1 MPRESA
7 AYKEMFV
14 AQSRQRSRI
23 PRNLLIGF
31 LVLLILYALA
41 GFLVLP
47 WWLERLVPEQLD
59 QRMGWQA
66 EITDI
71 RTNPFTLRVE
81 ALGLSAV
88 DSDEEPVASFD
99 RLMLD
104 MNFFQLIRGI
114 AGFEAIELDEPFV
127 RLDLLED
134 YSVNFARDWQAAN
147 PAPAET
153 QPAAS
158 PTDTPKLYFGKI
170 ELNGGE
176 MLFRDFTQ
184 GDMAEFR
191 ITPLDL
197 SLNDLA
203 TWRREGQDSDYSL
216 LAALG
221 SQTIEWQGGLS
232 VSPLYSTGTLKV
244 SSVGYETL
252 AHFLAPFFP
261 YDLRGGSVTLS
272 SDYEIQGGEE
282 FFLET
287 TNGELQL
294 EDLAVALDD
303 QSEQA
308 RLSNGRLS
316 VDAIGFDLNRREIHI
331 GQVALENL
339 DLAVARSANGKID
352 WLAPLAANDGEGG
365 SDSEASSADQPFRW
379 SVAGVALS
387 GGRLLWQDS
396 QPATATEIALEQ
408 LSVSIGE
415 LSHHREEPVSYE
427 MKGTLASGGQLSF
440 TGQVTPSPFTLETA
454 ISGNGIAL
462 AAFEPYVQEN
472 ANLAITSGTLGVDG
486 NLDLD
491 GQQEPLTG
499 TFSGTAEVTGLDLK
513 LPDSSGS
520 LVSWKT
526 LRLEP
531 IEYNVFPARLEI
543 GTVTLAQPVINVV
556 RNTDSIHNV
565 ERIAKAPASGIQQ
578 EKATADTQQADDS
591 DPGFIFRIGQL
602 MLENG
607 TLAYTDRTLDP
618 VFTTSVDELTGS
630 VTGLSNISPQQGKVS
645 IRGRVGGVADM
656 DFDGTLGTLGT
667 EDVSD
672 LKLKMQELSL
682 PALSPYFGRY
692 LGFGV
697 DSGKLNLN
705 LDYEIAGSRI
715 DASNM
720 VVMDRLELGSA
731 IASDQAVNAPVK
743 LGLALLRDSKG
754 VIKVDLP
761 ISGDLSDPDF
771 SVGKV
776 VMRAFVNVLA
786 KAAASPFSMLGSIA
800 ELAGLS
806 GEELGKVSFIP
817 GSIELAEGEAEKLAA
832 LADAMLERPDLLLN
846 IRGNVQP
853 EADGLAL
860 LRDDLTAGGQRALS
874 EEEWQKARE
883 AYLAGERSL
892 APEALINLASSRG
905 VTLRNVLQKTHGVPA
920 DQLFLL
926 DPARNA
932 DVGSEGNVIVAFNLD
947 VR

>member
-1 MPRESA
+1 MS
-7 AYKEMFV
+7 V
-14 AQSRQRSRI
+14 AQSRKRSRMS
-23 PRNLLIGF
+23 RNLLIGF
-31 LVLLILYALA
+31 LALLILYTLA
-41 GFLVLP
+41 GFLLLP

-81 ALGLSAV
+81 ALGLSAADTDGEQV
-88 DSDEEPVASFD
+88 IAFD
-99 RLMLD
+99 RLMVD
-104 MNFFQLIRGI
+104 MNFFQLVRGI
-114 AGFEAIELDEPFV
+114 AGFEAIQLDEPYV
-127 RLDLLED
+127 RVDLLED

-147 PAPAET
+147 PESAQEE
-153 QPAAS
+153 PAAAQTEENS
-158 PTDTPKLYFGKI
+158 GPPRLYFEQI
-170 ELNGGE
+170 ALNGGE
-176 MLFRDFTQ
+176 MLFRDFTKEE
-184 GDMAEFR
+184 MAEFR

-197 SLNDLA
+197 TLNDLA

-221 SQTIEWQGGLS
+221 SQTIEWQGDLS
-232 VSPLYSTGTLKV
+232 VAPFYSNGTLKV
-244 SSVGYETL
+244 SAVGYETL

-272 SDYEIQGGEE
+272 SDYEIQAGDA
-282 FFLET
+282 FYLET
-287 TNGELQL
+287 TNGQLQL
-294 EDLAVALDD
+294 DNLAVALDE

-308 RLSNGRLS
+308 RLNNGMLF
-316 VDAIGFDLNRREIHI
+316 VDAIGFDLNRREVRI
-331 GQVALENL
+331 GQVSLDNL
-339 DLAVARSANGKID
+339 DLAMARSATGEID
-352 WLAPLAANDGEGG
+352 WLAPLASDDGEAASNG
-365 SDSEASSADQPFRW
+365 EASSGGEPFRW
-379 SVAGVALS
+379 SVAGITLS
-387 GGRLLWQDS
+387 GGRVLWQDS
-396 QPATATEIALEQ
+396 QPETAAEIALEQ

-415 LSHHREEPVSYE
+415 LSHQLEEPVTY
-427 MKGTLASGGQLSF
+427 KVAGRLASGGQVSLN
-440 TGQVTPSPFTLETA
+440 GQVTPAPFTLEAA
-454 ISGNGIAL
+454 ISGSDVSL
-462 AAFEPYVQEN
+462 AAFEPYVQEG
-472 ANLAITSGTLGVDG
+472 ANLAITNGTLGLDG

-491 GQQEPLTG
+491 GQQDPLTG
-499 TFSGTAEVTGLDLK
+499 TFSGTAEVAGLDLK

-520 LVSWKT
+520 LVSWQT
-526 LRLEP
+526 LRLAP
-531 IEYNVFPARLEI
+531 IEYNVHPARLEI
-543 GTVTLAQPVINVV
+543 GTVTLAQPVINIV
-556 RNTDSIHNV
+556 RNTDSVHNV
-565 ERIAKAPASGIQQ
+565 ERIARTTGSAEEQAPATGAQG
-578 EKATADTQQADDS
+578 AGDS
-591 DPGFIFRIGQL
+591 EPEFIFRIGQL

-607 TLAYTDRTLDP
+607 QLAYTDRTLDP
-618 VFTTSVDELTGS
+618 AFTTSFDELNGS

-645 IRGRVGGVADM
+645 IRGRVGGVADL
-656 DFDGTLGTLGT
+656 DFEGTIGTLGT

-672 LKLKMQELSL
+672 LQLMMQDVSL

-692 LGFGV
+692 LGYGV

-715 DASNM
+715 DATNM

-754 VIKVDLP
+754 VIEVDLP

-771 SVGKV
+771 RVGQV
-776 VMRAFVNVLA
+776 VMRAFVNLLA

-817 GSIELAEGEAEKLAA
+817 GSIQLAEGEAQKLAA
-832 LADAMLERPDLLLN
+832 LADALLERPDLLLN
-846 IRGNVQP
+846 IRGNVEPQ
-853 EADGLAL
+853 ADGLAL
-860 LRDDLTAGGQRALS
+860 LRDDLTAGGKQELS
-874 EEEWQKARE
+874 EEAWQEARE

-892 APEALINLASSRG
+892 APEALSNLASSRG
-905 VTLRNVLQKTHGVPA
+905 VTLRNVLQQTHGVPA

-932 DVGSEGNVIVAFNLD
+932 EVGGEGNVVVAFNLD

>member
-1 MPRESA
+1 M
-7 AYKEMFV
+7 
-14 AQSRQRSRI
+14 AQSRKRSHM

-31 LVLLILYALA
+31 LVLLMIYALA
-41 GFLVLP
+41 GFLLLP

-81 ALGLSAV
+81 ALGLSAKDPQGEQV
-88 DSDEEPVASFD
+88 VAFD

-104 MNFFQLIRGI
+104 MNFFQLVRGI
-114 AGFEAIELDEPFV
+114 AGFEAIQLDEPYV
-127 RLDLLED
+127 RVDLLED

-147 PAPAET
+147 PGPAE
-153 QPAAS
+153 PAPEAS
-158 PTDTPKLYFGKI
+158 QSDDAAAPPRLYFGKI

-184 GDMAEFR
+184 ADMAEFR
-191 ITPLDL
+191 ITPMDL
-197 SLNDLA
+197 TLSDLA

-221 SQTIEWQGGLS
+221 SQTIEWQGDLS
-232 VSPLYSTGTLKV
+232 VAPFYSNGTLKV

-272 SDYEIQGGEE
+272 SDYEIQAGDG

-287 TNGELQL
+287 TNGQLQL
-294 EDLAVALDD
+294 ENLAVALDE

-308 RLSNGRLS
+308 RLTNAELS
-316 VDAIGFDLNRREIHI
+316 VDAVGFDLNGREIRI
-331 GQVALENL
+331 GQVSL
-339 DLAVARSANGKID
+339 DKLDVAVARSANGEID
-352 WLAPLAANDGEGG
+352 WLAPLATNNGETEGG
-365 SDSEASSADQPFRW
+365 GEASTGGQPFRW

-387 GGRLLWQDS
+387 GGRILWQDS
-396 QPATATEIALEQ
+396 QPATATEIAVEQ
-408 LSVSIGE
+408 LSASIGQ
-415 LSHHREEPVSYE
+415 LSHQLEEPVSYE
-427 MKGTLASGGQLSF
+427 ITGSLASGGQLSLN
-440 TGQVTPSPFTLETA
+440 GQVTPAPFTLEAA

-462 AAFEPYVQEN
+462 AAFEPYVQEG

-499 TFSGTAEVTGLDLK
+499 TFSGTAEVAGLDLK

-520 LVSWKT
+520 LVSWQT
-526 LRLEP
+526 LRLAP
-531 IEYNVFPARLEI
+531 IEYNVYPARLEI

-556 RNTDSIHNV
+556 RNTDNIHNV
-565 ERIAKAPASGIQQ
+565 ERIAKAPAAGGQQ
-578 EKATADTQQADDS
+578 EATADAQQGEDS
-591 DPGFIFRIGQL
+591 EPGFIFRIGQL

-607 TLAYTDRTLDP
+607 ELAYTDRTLEP
-618 VFTTSVDELTGS
+618 AFTTSFDELNGS

-645 IRGRVGGVADM
+645 IRGRVGGVADL
-656 DFDGTLGTLGT
+656 DFEGTIGTLGT

-672 LKLKMQELSL
+672 LKLNMQELSL

-692 LGFGV
+692 LGYGV

-715 DASNM
+715 DASNL

-754 VIKVDLP
+754 VIEVDLP

-776 VMRAFVNVLA
+776 VMRAFVNLLA

-806 GEELGKVSFIP
+806 GEELGKVRFIP
-817 GSIELAEGEAEKLAA
+817 GSIQLAEGEAEKLAA

-853 EADGLAL
+853 QADGLAL
-860 LRDDLTAGGQRALS
+860 LREDLTVGGQRDVS
-874 EEEWQKARE
+874 EEEWQAARE

-892 APEALINLASSRG
+892 APEALSNLASSRG
-905 VTLRNVLQKTHGVPA
+905 VTLRNVLQQTHGVPA

>member
-1 MPRESA
+1 M
-7 AYKEMFV
+7 
-14 AQSRQRSRI
+14 

-31 LVLLILYALA
+31 QVLFILYALA
-41 GFLVLP
+41 GFLLLP

-81 ALGLSAV
+81 ALGLSANDPQGEQV
-88 DSDEEPVASFD
+88 VAFD

-104 MNFFQLIRGI
+104 MNFFQLVRGI
-114 AGFEAIELDEPFV
+114 AGFEAIQLDEPYV
-127 RLDLLED
+127 RVDLLED

-147 PAPAET
+147 PGPAE
-153 QPAAS
+153 PAPEAS
-158 PTDTPKLYFGKI
+158 QSDDAAAPPRLYFGKI

-184 GDMAEFR
+184 ADMAEFR
-191 ITPLDL
+191 ITPMDL
-197 SLNDLA
+197 TLSDLA

-221 SQTIEWQGGLS
+221 SQTIEWQGDLS
-232 VSPLYSTGTLKV
+232 VAPFYSNGTLKV

-272 SDYEIQGGEE
+272 SDYEIQAGDG

-287 TNGELQL
+287 ANGQLQL
-294 EDLAVALDD
+294 ENLAVALDE

-308 RLSNGRLS
+308 RLTNAELS
-316 VDAIGFDLNRREIHI
+316 LDAVGFDLNGREIRI
-331 GQVALENL
+331 GQVSL
-339 DLAVARSANGKID
+339 DKLDVAVARSANGEID
-352 WLAPLAANDGEGG
+352 WLAPLATNNGETEGG
-365 SDSEASSADQPFRW
+365 GEASTGGQPFRW

-387 GGRLLWQDS
+387 GGRILWQDS
-396 QPATATEIALEQ
+396 QPATATEIAVEQ
-408 LSVSIGE
+408 LSASIGP
-415 LSHHREEPVSYE
+415 LSHQLEEPVSYE
-427 MKGTLASGGQLSF
+427 ITGSLASGGQLSLN
-440 TGQVTPSPFTLETA
+440 GQLTPAPFTLEAA

-462 AAFEPYVQEN
+462 AAFEPYVQEG

-499 TFSGTAEVTGLDLK
+499 TFSGTAEVAGLDLK

-520 LVSWKT
+520 LVSWQT
-526 LRLEP
+526 LRLAP
-531 IEYNVFPARLEI
+531 IEYNVYPARLEI

-556 RNTDSIHNV
+556 RNTDNIHNV
-565 ERIAKAPASGIQQ
+565 ERIAKAPAAGGQQ
-578 EKATADTQQADDS
+578 EATADAQQGEDS
-591 DPGFIFRIGQL
+591 EPGFIFRIGQL

-607 TLAYTDRTLDP
+607 ELAYTDRTLDP
-618 VFTTSVDELTGS
+618 AFTTSFDELNGS

-656 DFDGTLGTLGT
+656 DFEGTIGTLGT

-672 LKLKMQELSL
+672 LQLMMQDVSL

-692 LGFGV
+692 LGYGV

-715 DASNM
+715 DASNL

-754 VIKVDLP
+754 VIEVDLP
-761 ISGDLSDPDF
+761 ISGDLSDPEF
-771 SVGKV
+771 SVGQV
-776 VMRAFVNVLA
+776 VMRAFVNLLA

-806 GEELGKVSFIP
+806 GEELGKVRFIP
-817 GSIELAEGEAEKLAA
+817 GSVQLADGEAEKLAA
-832 LADAMLERPDLLLN
+832 LADALLDRPDLLLN
-846 IRGNVQP
+846 IRGNVESQ
-853 EADGLAL
+853 ADGLAL
-860 LRDDLTAGGQRALS
+860 LRDELTASGEQDLS
-874 EEEWQKARE
+874 EEAWQEARE

-892 APEALINLASSRG
+892 APEALRNLASSRG
-905 VTLRNVLQKTHGVPA
+905 QSLRNIMQQTHGVPA

-926 DPARNA
+926 SPARNA
-932 DVGSEGNVIVAFNLD
+932 EVGDEGNVIVAFNLD

>member
-1 MPRESA
+1 M
-7 AYKEMFV
+7 
-14 AQSRQRSRI
+14 

-31 LVLLILYALA
+31 LVLFILYALA
-41 GFLVLP
+41 GFLLLP

-81 ALGLSAV
+81 ALGLSAKDPQGEQV
-88 DSDEEPVASFD
+88 VAFD

-104 MNFFQLIRGI
+104 MNFFQLVRGI
-114 AGFEAIELDEPFV
+114 AGFEAIQLDEPYV
-127 RLDLLED
+127 RVDLLED
-134 YSVNFARDWQAAN
+134 YSVNFARDWQVAN
-147 PAPAET
+147 PGPAE
-153 QPAAS
+153 PAPEAS
-158 PTDTPKLYFGKI
+158 QSDDAAAPPRLYFGKI

-184 GDMAEFR
+184 ADMAEFR
-191 ITPLDL
+191 ITPMDL
-197 SLNDLA
+197 TLSDLA

-221 SQTIEWQGGLS
+221 SQTIEWQGDLS
-232 VSPLYSTGTLKV
+232 VAPFYSNGTLKV

-272 SDYEIQGGEE
+272 SDYEIQAGDG

-287 TNGELQL
+287 TNGQLQL
-294 EDLAVALDD
+294 ENLAVALDE

-308 RLSNGRLS
+308 RLTNAELS
-316 VDAIGFDLNRREIHI
+316 VDAVGFDLNGREIRI
-331 GQVALENL
+331 GQVSL
-339 DLAVARSANGKID
+339 DKLDVAVARSANGEID
-352 WLAPLAANDGEGG
+352 WLAPLATNNGETEGG
-365 SDSEASSADQPFRW
+365 GEASTGGQPFRW

-387 GGRLLWQDS
+387 GGRILWQDS
-396 QPATATEIALEQ
+396 QPATATEIAVEQ
-408 LSVSIGE
+408 LSASIGP
-415 LSHHREEPVSYE
+415 LSHQLEEPVSYE
-427 MKGTLASGGQLSF
+427 ITGSLASGGQLSLN
-440 TGQVTPSPFTLETA
+440 GQLTPAPFTLEAA

-462 AAFEPYVQEN
+462 AAFEPYVQEG

-499 TFSGTAEVTGLDLK
+499 TFSGTAEVAGLDLK

-520 LVSWKT
+520 LVSWQT
-526 LRLEP
+526 LRLAP
-531 IEYNVFPARLEI
+531 IEYNVYPARLEI

-556 RNTDSIHNV
+556 RNTDNIHNV
-565 ERIAKAPASGIQQ
+565 ERIAKASAASGQQ
-578 EKATADTQQADDS
+578 EATADAQQGEDS
-591 DPGFIFRIGQL
+591 EPGFIFRIGQL

-607 TLAYTDRTLDP
+607 ELAYTDRTLAP
-618 VFTTSVDELTGS
+618 AFTTSFDELNGS

-645 IRGRVGGVADM
+645 IRGRVGGVADL
-656 DFDGTLGTLGT
+656 DFEGTIGTLGT

-672 LKLKMQELSL
+672 LKLNMQELSL

-692 LGFGV
+692 LGYGV

-715 DASNM
+715 DASNL

-754 VIKVDLP
+754 VIEVDLP

-776 VMRAFVNVLA
+776 VMRAFVNLLA

-806 GEELGKVSFIP
+806 GEELGKVRFIP
-817 GSIELAEGEAEKLAA
+817 GSIQLAEGEAEKLAA

-853 EADGLAL
+853 QADGLAL
-860 LRDDLTAGGQRALS
+860 LRDDLTAGGQRDVS
-874 EEEWQKARE
+874 EVEWQAARE

-892 APEALINLASSRG
+892 APEALSNLASSRG
-905 VTLRNVLQKTHGVPA
+905 VTLRNVLQQTHGVPA

-932 DVGSEGNVIVAFNLD
+932 DVGNEGNVIVAFNLD

>member
-1 MPRESA
+1 M
-7 AYKEMFV
+7 
-14 AQSRQRSRI
+14 

-31 LVLLILYALA
+31 LVLFILYALA
-41 GFLVLP
+41 GFLLLP

-59 QRMGWQA
+59 QRIGWQA

-81 ALGLSAV
+81 ALGLSAKDPQGEQV
-88 DSDEEPVASFD
+88 VAFD

-104 MNFFQLIRGI
+104 MNFFQLVRGI
-114 AGFEAIELDEPFV
+114 AGFEAIQLDEPYV
-127 RLDLLED
+127 RVDLLED
-134 YSVNFARDWQAAN
+134 YSVNFARDWQVAN
-147 PAPAET
+147 PGPAE
-153 QPAAS
+153 PAPEAS
-158 PTDTPKLYFGKI
+158 QSDDAAAPPRLYFGKI

-184 GDMAEFR
+184 ADMAEFR
-191 ITPLDL
+191 ITPMDL
-197 SLNDLA
+197 TLSDLA

-221 SQTIEWQGGLS
+221 SQTIEWQGDLS
-232 VSPLYSTGTLKV
+232 VAPFYSNGTLKV

-272 SDYEIQGGEE
+272 SDYEIQAGDG

-287 TNGELQL
+287 TNGQLQL
-294 EDLAVALDD
+294 ENLAVALDE

-308 RLSNGRLS
+308 RLTNAELS
-316 VDAIGFDLNRREIHI
+316 VDAVGFDLNGREIRI
-331 GQVALENL
+331 GQVSL
-339 DLAVARSANGKID
+339 DKLDVAVARSANGEID
-352 WLAPLAANDGEGG
+352 WLAPLATNNGETEGG
-365 SDSEASSADQPFRW
+365 GEASTGGQPFRW

-387 GGRLLWQDS
+387 GGRILWQDS
-396 QPATATEIALEQ
+396 QPATATEIAVEQ
-408 LSVSIGE
+408 LSASIGP
-415 LSHHREEPVSYE
+415 LSHQLEEPVSYE
-427 MKGTLASGGQLSF
+427 ITGSLASGGQLSLN
-440 TGQVTPSPFTLETA
+440 GQLTPAPFTLEAA

-462 AAFEPYVQEN
+462 AAFEPYVQEG

-499 TFSGTAEVTGLDLK
+499 TFSGTAEVAGLDLK

-520 LVSWKT
+520 LVSWQT
-526 LRLEP
+526 LRLAP
-531 IEYNVFPARLEI
+531 IEYNVYPARLEI

-556 RNTDSIHNV
+556 RNTDNIHNV
-565 ERIAKAPASGIQQ
+565 ERIAKAPAAGGQP
-578 EKATADTQQADDS
+578 EATADAQQGEGS
-591 DPGFIFRIGQL
+591 EPGFIFRIGQL

-607 TLAYTDRTLDP
+607 ELAYTDRTLEP
-618 VFTTSVDELTGS
+618 TFTTSFDELNGS

-645 IRGRVGGVADM
+645 IRGRVGGVADL
-656 DFDGTLGTLGT
+656 DFEGTIGTLGT

-672 LKLKMQELSL
+672 LKLNMQELSL

-692 LGFGV
+692 LGYGV

-715 DASNM
+715 DASNL

-754 VIKVDLP
+754 VIEVDLP

-776 VMRAFVNVLA
+776 VMRAFVNLLA

-817 GSIELAEGEAEKLAA
+817 GSIQLAEGEAEKLAA

-853 EADGLAL
+853 QADGLAL
-860 LRDDLTAGGQRALS
+860 LREDLTAGGQRDVS
-874 EEEWQKARE
+874 EEEWQAARE

-892 APEALINLASSRG
+892 APEALSNLASSRG
-905 VTLRNVLQKTHGVPA
+905 VTLRNVLQQTHGVPA

>member
-1 MPRESA
+1 
-7 AYKEMFV
+7 
-14 AQSRQRSRI
+14 
-23 PRNLLIGF
+23 
-31 LVLLILYALA
+31 
-41 GFLVLP
+41 
-47 WWLERLVPEQLD
+47 
-59 QRMGWQA
+59 
-66 EITDI
+66 
-71 RTNPFTLRVE
+71 
-81 ALGLSAV
+81 
-88 DSDEEPVASFD
+88 
-99 RLMLD
+99 
-104 MNFFQLIRGI
+104 
-114 AGFEAIELDEPFV
+114 
-127 RLDLLED
+127 
-134 YSVNFARDWQAAN
+134 
-147 PAPAET
+147 
-153 QPAAS
+153 
-158 PTDTPKLYFGKI
+158 
-170 ELNGGE
+170 

-184 GDMAEFR
+184 ADMAEFR
-191 ITPLDL
+191 ITPMDL
-197 SLNDLA
+197 TLSDLA

-221 SQTIEWQGGLS
+221 SQTIEWQGDLS
-232 VSPLYSTGTLKV
+232 VAPFYSNGTLKV

-272 SDYEIQGGEE
+272 SDYEIQAGDG

-287 TNGELQL
+287 TNGQLQL
-294 EDLAVALDD
+294 ENLAVALDE

-308 RLSNGRLS
+308 RLTNAELS
-316 VDAIGFDLNRREIHI
+316 VDAVGFDLNGREIRI
-331 GQVALENL
+331 GQVSL
-339 DLAVARSANGKID
+339 DKLDVAVARSANGEID
-352 WLAPLAANDGEGG
+352 WLAPLATNNGETEGG
-365 SDSEASSADQPFRW
+365 GEASTGGQPFRW

-387 GGRLLWQDS
+387 GGRILWQDS
-396 QPATATEIALEQ
+396 QPATATEIAVEQ
-408 LSVSIGE
+408 LSASIGP
-415 LSHHREEPVSYE
+415 LSHQLEEPVSYE
-427 MKGTLASGGQLSF
+427 ITGSLASGGQLSLN
-440 TGQVTPSPFTLETA
+440 GQLTPAPFTLEAA

-462 AAFEPYVQEN
+462 AAFEPYVQEG

-499 TFSGTAEVTGLDLK
+499 TFSGTAEVAGLDLK

-520 LVSWKT
+520 LVSWQT
-526 LRLEP
+526 LRLAP
-531 IEYNVFPARLEI
+531 IEYNVYPARLEI

-556 RNTDSIHNV
+556 RNTDNIHNV
-565 ERIAKAPASGIQQ
+565 ERIAKASAASGQQ
-578 EKATADTQQADDS
+578 EATADAQQGEDS
-591 DPGFIFRIGQL
+591 EPGFIFRIGQL

-607 TLAYTDRTLDP
+607 ELAYTDRTLAP
-618 VFTTSVDELTGS
+618 AFTTSFDELNGS

-645 IRGRVGGVADM
+645 IRGRVGGVADL
-656 DFDGTLGTLGT
+656 DFEGTIGTLGT

-672 LKLKMQELSL
+672 LKLNMQELSL

-692 LGFGV
+692 LGYGV

-715 DASNM
+715 DASNL

-754 VIKVDLP
+754 VIEVDLP

-776 VMRAFVNVLA
+776 VMRAFVNLLA

-806 GEELGKVSFIP
+806 GEELGKVRFIP
-817 GSIELAEGEAEKLAA
+817 GSIQLAEGEAEKLAA

-853 EADGLAL
+853 QADGLAL
-860 LRDDLTAGGQRALS
+860 LREDLTAGGQRDVS
-874 EEEWQKARE
+874 EEEWQAARE

-892 APEALINLASSRG
+892 APEALSNLASSRG
-905 VTLRNVLQKTHGVPA
+905 VTLRNVLQQTHGVPA

>member
-1 MPRESA
+1 M
-7 AYKEMFV
+7 
-14 AQSRQRSRI
+14 AQSRKRSRMS
-23 PRNLLIGF
+23 RNLLIGF
-31 LVLLILYALA
+31 LALLILYTLA
-41 GFLVLP
+41 GFLLLP

-81 ALGLSAV
+81 ALGLSAADTDGEQV
-88 DSDEEPVASFD
+88 IAFD
-99 RLMLD
+99 RLMVD
-104 MNFFQLIRGI
+104 MNFFQLVRGI
-114 AGFEAIELDEPFV
+114 AGFEAIQLDEPYV
-127 RLDLLED
+127 RVDLLED

-147 PAPAET
+147 PESAQEE
-153 QPAAS
+153 PAAAQTEENS
-158 PTDTPKLYFGKI
+158 GPPRLYFEQI
-170 ELNGGE
+170 ALNGGE
-176 MLFRDFTQ
+176 MLFRDFTKEE
-184 GDMAEFR
+184 MAEFR

-197 SLNDLA
+197 TLNDLA

-221 SQTIEWQGGLS
+221 SQTIEWQGDLS
-232 VSPLYSTGTLKV
+232 VAPFYSNGTLKV
-244 SSVGYETL
+244 SAVGYETL

-272 SDYEIQGGEE
+272 SDYEIQAGDA
-282 FFLET
+282 FYLET
-287 TNGELQL
+287 TNGQLQL
-294 EDLAVALDD
+294 DNLAVALDE

-308 RLSNGRLS
+308 RLNNGMLF
-316 VDAIGFDLNRREIHI
+316 VDAIGFDLNRREVRI
-331 GQVALENL
+331 GQVSLDNL
-339 DLAVARSANGKID
+339 DLAMARSATGEID
-352 WLAPLAANDGEGG
+352 WLAPLASDDGEAASNG
-365 SDSEASSADQPFRW
+365 EASSGGEPFRW
-379 SVAGVALS
+379 SVAGITLS
-387 GGRLLWQDS
+387 GGRVLWQDS
-396 QPATATEIALEQ
+396 QPETAAEIALEQ

-415 LSHHREEPVSYE
+415 LSHQLEEPVTY
-427 MKGTLASGGQLSF
+427 KVAGRLASGGQVSLN
-440 TGQVTPSPFTLETA
+440 GQVTPAPFTLEAA
-454 ISGNGIAL
+454 ISGSDVSL
-462 AAFEPYVQEN
+462 AAFEPYVQEG
-472 ANLAITSGTLGVDG
+472 ANLAITNGTLGLDG

-491 GQQEPLTG
+491 GQQDPLTG
-499 TFSGTAEVTGLDLK
+499 TFSGTAEVAGLDLK

-520 LVSWKT
+520 LVSWQT
-526 LRLEP
+526 LRLAP
-531 IEYNVFPARLEI
+531 IEYNVHPARLEI
-543 GTVTLAQPVINVV
+543 GTVTLAQPVINIV
-556 RNTDSIHNV
+556 RNTDSVHNV
-565 ERIAKAPASGIQQ
+565 ERIARTTGSAEEQAPATGAQG
-578 EKATADTQQADDS
+578 AGDS
-591 DPGFIFRIGQL
+591 EPEFIFRIGQL

-607 TLAYTDRTLDP
+607 QLAYTDRTLDP
-618 VFTTSVDELTGS
+618 AFTTSFDELNGS

-645 IRGRVGGVADM
+645 IRGRVGGVADL
-656 DFDGTLGTLGT
+656 DFEGTIGTLGT

-672 LKLKMQELSL
+672 LQLMMQDVSL

-692 LGFGV
+692 LGYGV

-715 DASNM
+715 DATNM

-754 VIKVDLP
+754 VIEVDLP

-771 SVGKV
+771 RVGQV
-776 VMRAFVNVLA
+776 VMRAFVNLLA

-817 GSIELAEGEAEKLAA
+817 GSIQLAEGEAQKLAA
-832 LADAMLERPDLLLN
+832 LADALLERPDLLLN
-846 IRGNVQP
+846 IRGNVEPQ
-853 EADGLAL
+853 ADGLAL
-860 LRDDLTAGGQRALS
+860 LRDDLTAGGKQELS
-874 EEEWQKARE
+874 EEAWQEARE

-892 APEALINLASSRG
+892 APEALSNLASSRG
-905 VTLRNVLQKTHGVPA
+905 VTLRNVLQQTHGVPA

-932 DVGSEGNVIVAFNLD
+932 EVGGEGNVVVAFNLD

>member
-1 MPRESA
+1 MS
-7 AYKEMFV
+7 V
-14 AQSRQRSRI
+14 AQSRQRSHM

-31 LVLLILYALA
+31 LVFFIIYALA
-41 GFLVLP
+41 GFLLLP

-81 ALGLSAV
+81 ALGLSANDPQGEQV
-88 DSDEEPVASFD
+88 LAFD

-104 MNFFQLIRGI
+104 MNFFQLVRGI
-114 AGFEAIELDEPFV
+114 AGFEAIELDEPYV
-127 RLDLLED
+127 RVDLLED

-147 PAPAET
+147 PGPAEPGPEAS
-153 QPAAS
+153 QSDDAAA
-158 PTDTPKLYFGKI
+158 PPRLYFGKI

-184 GDMAEFR
+184 ADMAEFR
-191 ITPLDL
+191 ITPMDL
-197 SLNDLA
+197 TLSDLA

-221 SQTIEWQGGLS
+221 SQTIEWQGDLS
-232 VSPLYSTGTLKV
+232 VAPFYSNGTLKV

-272 SDYEIQGGEE
+272 SDYEIQAGDG

-287 TNGELQL
+287 TNGQLQL
-294 EDLAVALDD
+294 ENLAVALDE

-308 RLSNGRLS
+308 RLSNAELS
-316 VDAIGFDLNRREIHI
+316 VDAVGFDLNRREIRI
-331 GQVALENL
+331 GQVSL
-339 DLAVARSANGKID
+339 DKLDVAVARSANGEID
-352 WLAPLAANDGEGG
+352 WLAPLAANKAEPENNG
-365 SDSEASSADQPFRW
+365 EASTGGQPFRW

-387 GGRLLWQDS
+387 GGRILWQDS
-396 QPATATEIALEQ
+396 QPATATEIAVEQ
-408 LSVSIGE
+408 LSASIGQ
-415 LSHHREEPVSYE
+415 LSHQLEEPVSYE
-427 MKGTLASGGQLSF
+427 ITGSLASGGQLSF
-440 TGQVTPSPFTLETA
+440 NGQVTPAPFTLEAA

-462 AAFEPYVQEN
+462 ATFEPYVQEG

-499 TFSGTAEVTGLDLK
+499 TFSGTAEVAGLDLK

-520 LVSWKT
+520 LVSWQT
-526 LRLEP
+526 LRLAP
-531 IEYNVFPARLEI
+531 IEYNVYPARLEI

-556 RNTDSIHNV
+556 RNTDNIHNV
-565 ERIAKAPASGIQQ
+565 ELIAKASAAGGQQ
-578 EKATADTQQADDS
+578 EATADAQQGEGS
-591 DPGFIFRIGQL
+591 EPGFIFRIGQL

-607 TLAYTDRTLDP
+607 ELAYTDRTLEP
-618 VFTTSVDELTGS
+618 AFTTSFDELNGS

-645 IRGRVGGVADM
+645 IRGRVGGVADL
-656 DFDGTLGTLGT
+656 DFEGTIGTLGT

-672 LKLKMQELSL
+672 LKLNMQELSL

-692 LGFGV
+692 LGYGV

-715 DASNM
+715 DASNL

-754 VIKVDLP
+754 VIEVDLP

-776 VMRAFVNVLA
+776 VMRAFVNLLA

-806 GEELGKVSFIP
+806 GEELGKVRFIP
-817 GSIELAEGEAEKLAA
+817 GSIQLAEGEAEKLAA

-853 EADGLAL
+853 QADGLAL
-860 LRDDLTAGGQRALS
+860 LREDLTAGGQRDVS
-874 EEEWQKARE
+874 EEEWQAARE
-883 AYLAGERSL
+883 AYLAGKRSL
-892 APEALINLASSRG
+892 APEALSNLASSRG
-905 VTLRNVLQKTHGVPA
+905 VTLRNVLQQTHGVPA

>member
-1 MPRESA
+1 
-7 AYKEMFV
+7 V
-14 AQSRQRSRI
+14 AQSRKRSRMS
-23 PRNLLIGF
+23 RNLLIGF
-31 LVLLILYALA
+31 LALLILYTLA
-41 GFLVLP
+41 GFLLLP

-81 ALGLSAV
+81 ALGLSAADTDGEQV
-88 DSDEEPVASFD
+88 IAFD
-99 RLMLD
+99 RLMVD
-104 MNFFQLIRGI
+104 MNFFQLVRGI
-114 AGFEAIELDEPFV
+114 AGFEAIQLDEPYV
-127 RLDLLED
+127 RVDLLED

-147 PAPAET
+147 PESAQEE
-153 QPAAS
+153 PAAAQTEENS
-158 PTDTPKLYFGKI
+158 GPPRLYFEQI
-170 ELNGGE
+170 ALNGGE
-176 MLFRDFTQ
+176 MLFRDFTKEE
-184 GDMAEFR
+184 MAEFR

-197 SLNDLA
+197 TLNDLA

-221 SQTIEWQGGLS
+221 SQTIEWQGDLS
-232 VSPLYSTGTLKV
+232 VAPFYSNGTLKV
-244 SSVGYETL
+244 SAVGYETL

-272 SDYEIQGGEE
+272 SDYEIQAGDA
-282 FFLET
+282 FYLET
-287 TNGELQL
+287 TNGQLQL
-294 EDLAVALDD
+294 DNLAVALDE

-308 RLSNGRLS
+308 RLNNGMLF
-316 VDAIGFDLNRREIHI
+316 VDAIGFDLNRREVRI
-331 GQVALENL
+331 GQVSLDNL
-339 DLAVARSANGKID
+339 DLAMARSATGEID
-352 WLAPLAANDGEGG
+352 WLAPLASDDGEAASNG
-365 SDSEASSADQPFRW
+365 EASSGGEPFRW
-379 SVAGVALS
+379 SVAGITLS
-387 GGRLLWQDS
+387 GGRVLWQDS
-396 QPATATEIALEQ
+396 QPETAAEIALEQ

-415 LSHHREEPVSYE
+415 LSHQLEEPVTY
-427 MKGTLASGGQLSF
+427 KVAGRLASGGQVSLN
-440 TGQVTPSPFTLETA
+440 GQVTPAPFTLEAA
-454 ISGNGIAL
+454 ISGSDVSL
-462 AAFEPYVQEN
+462 AAFEPYVQEG
-472 ANLAITSGTLGVDG
+472 ANLAITNGTLGLDG

-491 GQQEPLTG
+491 GQQDPLTG
-499 TFSGTAEVTGLDLK
+499 TFSGTAEVAGLDLK

-520 LVSWKT
+520 LVSWQT
-526 LRLEP
+526 LRLAP
-531 IEYNVFPARLEI
+531 IEYNVHPARLEI
-543 GTVTLAQPVINVV
+543 GTVTLAQPVINIV
-556 RNTDSIHNV
+556 RNTDSVHNV
-565 ERIAKAPASGIQQ
+565 ERIARTTGSAEEQAPATGAQG
-578 EKATADTQQADDS
+578 AGDS
-591 DPGFIFRIGQL
+591 EPEFIFRIGQL

-607 TLAYTDRTLDP
+607 QLAYTDRTLDP
-618 VFTTSVDELTGS
+618 AFTTSFDELNGS

-645 IRGRVGGVADM
+645 IRGRVGGVADL
-656 DFDGTLGTLGT
+656 DFEGTIGTLGT

-672 LKLKMQELSL
+672 LQLMMQDVSL

-692 LGFGV
+692 LGYGV

-715 DASNM
+715 DATNM

-754 VIKVDLP
+754 VIEVDLP

-771 SVGKV
+771 RVGQV
-776 VMRAFVNVLA
+776 VMRAFVNLLA

-817 GSIELAEGEAEKLAA
+817 GSIQLAEGEAQKLAA
-832 LADAMLERPDLLLN
+832 LADALLERPDLLLN
-846 IRGNVQP
+846 IRGNVEPQ
-853 EADGLAL
+853 ADGLAL
-860 LRDDLTAGGQRALS
+860 LRDDLTAGGKQELS
-874 EEEWQKARE
+874 EEAWQEARE

-892 APEALINLASSRG
+892 APEALSNLASSRG
-905 VTLRNVLQKTHGVPA
+905 VTLRNVLQQTHGVPA

-932 DVGSEGNVIVAFNLD
+932 EVGGEGNVVVAFNLD

>member
-1 MPRESA
+1 M
-7 AYKEMFV
+7 
-14 AQSRQRSRI
+14 

-31 LVLLILYALA
+31 LVLFILYALA
-41 GFLVLP
+41 GFLLLP

-81 ALGLSAV
+81 ALGLSANDPQGEQV
-88 DSDEEPVASFD
+88 VAFD

-104 MNFFQLIRGI
+104 MNFFQLVRGI
-114 AGFEAIELDEPFV
+114 AGFEAIQLDEPYV
-127 RLDLLED
+127 RVDLLED

-147 PAPAET
+147 PGPAE
-153 QPAAS
+153 PAPEAS
-158 PTDTPKLYFGKI
+158 QSDDAAAPPRLYFGKI

-184 GDMAEFR
+184 ADMAEFR
-191 ITPLDL
+191 ITPMDL
-197 SLNDLA
+197 TLSDLA

-221 SQTIEWQGGLS
+221 SQTIEWQGDLS
-232 VSPLYSTGTLKV
+232 VAPFYSNGTLKV

-272 SDYEIQGGEE
+272 SDYEIQAGDG

-287 TNGELQL
+287 ANGQLQL
-294 EDLAVALDD
+294 ENLAVALDE

-308 RLSNGRLS
+308 RLTNAELS
-316 VDAIGFDLNRREIHI
+316 VDAVGFDLNGREIRI
-331 GQVALENL
+331 GQVSL
-339 DLAVARSANGKID
+339 DKLDVAVARSANGEID
-352 WLAPLAANDGEGG
+352 WLAPLATNNGETEGG
-365 SDSEASSADQPFRW
+365 GEASTGGQPFRW

-387 GGRLLWQDS
+387 GGRILWQDS
-396 QPATATEIALEQ
+396 QPATATEIAVEQ
-408 LSVSIGE
+408 LSASIGP
-415 LSHHREEPVSYE
+415 LSHLLEEPVSYE
-427 MKGTLASGGQLSF
+427 ITGSLASGGQLSLN
-440 TGQVTPSPFTLETA
+440 GQLTPAPFTLEAA

-462 AAFEPYVQEN
+462 AAFEPYVQEG

-499 TFSGTAEVTGLDLK
+499 TFSGTAEVAGLDLK

-520 LVSWKT
+520 LVSWQT
-526 LRLEP
+526 LRLAP
-531 IEYNVFPARLEI
+531 IEYNVYPARLEI

-556 RNTDSIHNV
+556 RNTDNIHNV
-565 ERIAKAPASGIQQ
+565 ERIAKAPAAGGQQ
-578 EKATADTQQADDS
+578 EATADAQQGEDS
-591 DPGFIFRIGQL
+591 EPGFIFRIGQL

-607 TLAYTDRTLDP
+607 ELAYTDRTLAP
-618 VFTTSVDELTGS
+618 AFTTWFDELNGS

-645 IRGRVGGVADM
+645 IRGRVGGVADL
-656 DFDGTLGTLGT
+656 DFEGTIGTLGT

-672 LKLKMQELSL
+672 LKLNMQELSL

-692 LGFGV
+692 LGYGV

-715 DASNM
+715 DASNL

-754 VIKVDLP
+754 VIEVDLP

-776 VMRAFVNVLA
+776 VMRAFVNLLA

-806 GEELGKVSFIP
+806 GEELGKVRFIP
-817 GSIELAEGEAEKLAA
+817 GSIQLAEGEAEKLAA
-832 LADAMLERPDLLLN
+832 LADALLDRPDLLLN
-846 IRGNVQP
+846 IRGNVESQ
-853 EADGLAL
+853 ADGLAL
-860 LRDDLTAGGQRALS
+860 LRDELTASGEQDLS
-874 EEEWQKARE
+874 EEAWQEARE

-892 APEALINLASSRG
+892 APEALRNLASSRG
-905 VTLRNVLQKTHGVPA
+905 QSLRNIMQQTHGVPA

-926 DPARNA
+926 SPARNA
-932 DVGSEGNVIVAFNLD
+932 EVGDEGNVIVAFNLD

>member
-1 MPRESA
+1 MS
-7 AYKEMFV
+7 V
-14 AQSRQRSRI
+14 AQSRKRSRMS
-23 PRNLLIGF
+23 RNLLIGF
-31 LVLLILYALA
+31 LALLILYTLA
-41 GFLVLP
+41 GFLLLP

-81 ALGLSAV
+81 ALGLSAADTDGEQV
-88 DSDEEPVASFD
+88 IAFD
-99 RLMLD
+99 RLMVD
-104 MNFFQLIRGI
+104 MNFFQLVRGI
-114 AGFEAIELDEPFV
+114 AGFEAIQLDEPYV
-127 RLDLLED
+127 RVDLLED

-147 PAPAET
+147 PESAQEE
-153 QPAAS
+153 PAAAQTEENS
-158 PTDTPKLYFGKI
+158 GPPRLYFEQI
-170 ELNGGE
+170 ALNGGE
-176 MLFRDFTQ
+176 MLFRDFTKEE
-184 GDMAEFR
+184 MAEFR

-197 SLNDLA
+197 TLNDLA

-221 SQTIEWQGGLS
+221 SQTIEWQGDLS
-232 VSPLYSTGTLKV
+232 VAPFYSNGTLKV
-244 SSVGYETL
+244 SAVGYETL

-272 SDYEIQGGEE
+272 SDYEIQAGDA
-282 FFLET
+282 FYLET
-287 TNGELQL
+287 TNGQLQL
-294 EDLAVALDD
+294 DNLAVALDE

-308 RLSNGRLS
+308 RLNNGMLF
-316 VDAIGFDLNRREIHI
+316 VDAIGFDLNRREVRI
-331 GQVALENL
+331 GQVSLDNL
-339 DLAVARSANGKID
+339 DLAMARSATGEID
-352 WLAPLAANDGEGG
+352 WLAPLASDDGEAASNG
-365 SDSEASSADQPFRW
+365 EASSGGEPFRW
-379 SVAGVALS
+379 SVAGITLS
-387 GGRLLWQDS
+387 GGRVLWQDS
-396 QPATATEIALEQ
+396 QPETAAEIALEQ

-415 LSHHREEPVSYE
+415 LSHQLEEPVTY
-427 MKGTLASGGQLSF
+427 KVAGRLASGGQVSLN
-440 TGQVTPSPFTLETA
+440 GQVTPAPFTLEAA
-454 ISGNGIAL
+454 ISGSDVSL
-462 AAFEPYVQEN
+462 AAFEPYVQEG
-472 ANLAITSGTLGVDG
+472 ANLAITNGTLGLDG

-491 GQQEPLTG
+491 GQQDPLTG
-499 TFSGTAEVTGLDLK
+499 TFSGTAEVAGLDLK

-520 LVSWKT
+520 LVSWQT
-526 LRLEP
+526 LRLAP
-531 IEYNVFPARLEI
+531 IEYNVHPARLEI
-543 GTVTLAQPVINVV
+543 GTVTLAQPVINIV
-556 RNTDSIHNV
+556 RNTDSVHNV
-565 ERIAKAPASGIQQ
+565 ERIARTTGSAEEQAPATGAQG
-578 EKATADTQQADDS
+578 AGDS
-591 DPGFIFRIGQL
+591 EPEFIFRIGQL

-607 TLAYTDRTLDP
+607 QLAYTDRTLDP
-618 VFTTSVDELTGS
+618 AFTTSFDELNGS

-645 IRGRVGGVADM
+645 IRGRVGGVADL
-656 DFDGTLGTLGT
+656 DFEGTIGTLGT

-672 LKLKMQELSL
+672 LQLMMQDVSL

-692 LGFGV
+692 LGYGV

-715 DASNM
+715 DATNM

-754 VIKVDLP
+754 VIEVDLP

-771 SVGKV
+771 RVGQV
-776 VMRAFVNVLA
+776 VMRAFVNLLA

-817 GSIELAEGEAEKLAA
+817 GSIQLAEGEAEKLAA
-832 LADAMLERPDLLLN
+832 LADALLERPDLLLN
-846 IRGNVQP
+846 IRGNVEPQ
-853 EADGLAL
+853 ADGLAL
-860 LRDDLTAGGQRALS
+860 LRDDLTAGGKQELS
-874 EEEWQKARE
+874 EEAWQEARE

-892 APEALINLASSRG
+892 APEALSNLASSRG
-905 VTLRNVLQKTHGVPA
+905 VTLRNVLQQTHGVPA

-932 DVGSEGNVIVAFNLD
+932 EVGGEGNVVVAFNLD

>member
-1 MPRESA
+1 M
-7 AYKEMFV
+7 
-14 AQSRQRSRI
+14 AQSRKRSHM

-31 LVLLILYALA
+31 LVFLMIYALA
-41 GFLVLP
+41 GFLLLP

-81 ALGLSAV
+81 ALGLSANDPQGEQV
-88 DSDEEPVASFD
+88 VAFD

-104 MNFFQLIRGI
+104 MNFFQLVRGI
-114 AGFEAIELDEPFV
+114 AGFEAIQLDEPYV
-127 RLDLLED
+127 RVDLLED

-147 PAPAET
+147 PGPAE
-153 QPAAS
+153 PAPEAS
-158 PTDTPKLYFGKI
+158 QSDDAAAPPRLYFGKI

-184 GDMAEFR
+184 ADMAEFR
-191 ITPLDL
+191 ITPMDL
-197 SLNDLA
+197 TLSDLA

-221 SQTIEWQGGLS
+221 SQTIEWQGDLS
-232 VSPLYSTGTLKV
+232 VAPFYSNGTLKV

-272 SDYEIQGGEE
+272 SDYEIQAGDG

-287 TNGELQL
+287 ANGQLQL
-294 EDLAVALDD
+294 ENLAVALDE

-308 RLSNGRLS
+308 RLTNAELS
-316 VDAIGFDLNRREIHI
+316 VDAVGFDLNGREIRI
-331 GQVALENL
+331 GQVSL
-339 DLAVARSANGKID
+339 DKLDVAVARSANGEID
-352 WLAPLAANDGEGG
+352 WLAPLATNNGETEGG
-365 SDSEASSADQPFRW
+365 GEASTGGQPFRW

-387 GGRLLWQDS
+387 GGRILWQDS
-396 QPATATEIALEQ
+396 QPATATEIAVEQ
-408 LSVSIGE
+408 LSASIGP
-415 LSHHREEPVSYE
+415 LSHQLEEPVSYE
-427 MKGTLASGGQLSF
+427 ITGSLASGGQLSLN
-440 TGQVTPSPFTLETA
+440 GQLTPAPFTLEAA

-462 AAFEPYVQEN
+462 AAFEPYVQEG

-499 TFSGTAEVTGLDLK
+499 TFSGTAEVAGLDLK

-520 LVSWKT
+520 LVSWQT
-526 LRLEP
+526 LRLAP
-531 IEYNVFPARLEI
+531 IEYNVYPARLEI

-556 RNTDSIHNV
+556 RNTDNIHNV
-565 ERIAKAPASGIQQ
+565 ERIAKAPAAGGQQ
-578 EKATADTQQADDS
+578 EATADAQQGEDS
-591 DPGFIFRIGQL
+591 EPGFIFRIGQL

-607 TLAYTDRTLDP
+607 ELAYTDRTLAP
-618 VFTTSVDELTGS
+618 AFTTWFDELNGS

-645 IRGRVGGVADM
+645 IRGRGGGVADL
-656 DFDGTLGTLGT
+656 DFEGTIGTLGT

-672 LKLKMQELSL
+672 LKLNMQELSL

-692 LGFGV
+692 LGYGV

-715 DASNM
+715 DASNL

-754 VIKVDLP
+754 VIEVDLP

-776 VMRAFVNVLA
+776 VMRAFVNLLA

-806 GEELGKVSFIP
+806 GEELGKVRFIP
-817 GSIELAEGEAEKLAA
+817 GSIQLAEGEAEKLAA

-853 EADGLAL
+853 QADGLAL
-860 LRDDLTAGGQRALS
+860 LREDLTAGGQRDVS
-874 EEEWQKARE
+874 EEEWQAARE

-892 APEALINLASSRG
+892 APEALSNLASSRG
-905 VTLRNVLQKTHGVPA
+905 VTLRNVLQQTHGVPA

>member
-1 MPRESA
+1 M
-7 AYKEMFV
+7 
-14 AQSRQRSRI
+14 AQSRKRSHMS
-23 PRNLLIGF
+23 RNLLIGF
-31 LVLLILYALA
+31 LVLFILYALA
-41 GFLVLP
+41 GFLLLP

-81 ALGLSAV
+81 ALGLSANDPQGEQV
-88 DSDEEPVASFD
+88 VAFD

-104 MNFFQLIRGI
+104 MNFFQLVRGI
-114 AGFEAIELDEPFV
+114 AGFEAIQLDEPYV
-127 RLDLLED
+127 RVDLLED

-147 PAPAET
+147 PGPAE
-153 QPAAS
+153 PAPEAS
-158 PTDTPKLYFGKI
+158 QSDDAAAPPRLYFGKI

-184 GDMAEFR
+184 ADMAEFR
-191 ITPLDL
+191 ITPMDL
-197 SLNDLA
+197 TLSDLA

-221 SQTIEWQGGLS
+221 SQTIEWQGDLS
-232 VSPLYSTGTLKV
+232 VAPFYSNGTLKV

-272 SDYEIQGGEE
+272 SDYEIQAGDG

-287 TNGELQL
+287 ANGQLQL
-294 EDLAVALDD
+294 ENLAVALDE

-308 RLSNGRLS
+308 RLTNAELS
-316 VDAIGFDLNRREIHI
+316 VDAVGFDLNGREIRI
-331 GQVALENL
+331 GQVSL
-339 DLAVARSANGKID
+339 DKLDVAVARSANGEID
-352 WLAPLAANDGEGG
+352 WLAPLATNNGETEGG
-365 SDSEASSADQPFRW
+365 GEASTGGQPFRW

-387 GGRLLWQDS
+387 GGRILWQDS
-396 QPATATEIALEQ
+396 QPATATEISVEQ
-408 LSVSIGE
+408 LSASIGP
-415 LSHHREEPVSYE
+415 LSHLLEEPVSYE
-427 MKGTLASGGQLSF
+427 ITGSLASGGQLSLN
-440 TGQVTPSPFTLETA
+440 GQLTPAPFTLEAA

-462 AAFEPYVQEN
+462 AAFEPYVQEG

-499 TFSGTAEVTGLDLK
+499 TFSGTAEVAGLDLK

-520 LVSWKT
+520 LVSWQT
-526 LRLEP
+526 LRLAP
-531 IEYNVFPARLEI
+531 IEYNVYPARLEI

-556 RNTDSIHNV
+556 RNTDNIHNV
-565 ERIAKAPASGIQQ
+565 ERIAKAPAAGGQQ
-578 EKATADTQQADDS
+578 EATADAQQGEDS
-591 DPGFIFRIGQL
+591 EPGFIFRIGQL

-607 TLAYTDRTLDP
+607 ELAYTDRTLAP
-618 VFTTSVDELTGS
+618 AFTTWFDELNGS
-630 VTGLSNISPQQGKVS
+630 VAGLSNISPQQGKVS
-645 IRGRVGGVADM
+645 IRGRVGGVADL
-656 DFDGTLGTLGT
+656 DFEGTIGTLGT

-672 LKLKMQELSL
+672 LKLNMQELSL

-692 LGFGV
+692 LGYGV

-715 DASNM
+715 DASNL

-754 VIKVDLP
+754 VIEVDLP

-776 VMRAFVNVLA
+776 VMRAFVNLLA

-806 GEELGKVSFIP
+806 GEELGKVRFIP
-817 GSIELAEGEAEKLAA
+817 GSIQLAEGEAEKLAA

-846 IRGNVQP
+846 IRGNVESQ
-853 EADGLAL
+853 ADGLAL
-860 LRDDLTAGGQRALS
+860 LRDELTASGEQDLS
-874 EEEWQKARE
+874 EEAWQEARE

-892 APEALINLASSRG
+892 APEALRNLASSRG
-905 VTLRNVLQKTHGVPA
+905 QSLRNIMQQTHGVPA

-926 DPARNA
+926 SPARNA
-932 DVGSEGNVIVAFNLD
+932 EVGDEGNVIVAFNLD

>member
-1 MPRESA
+1 M
-7 AYKEMFV
+7 
-14 AQSRQRSRI
+14 AQSRKRSHM

-31 LVLLILYALA
+31 LVLLMIYALA
-41 GFLVLP
+41 GFLLLP

-81 ALGLSAV
+81 ALGLSAKDPQGEQV
-88 DSDEEPVASFD
+88 VAFD

-104 MNFFQLIRGI
+104 MNFFQLVRGI
-114 AGFEAIELDEPFV
+114 AGFEAIQLDEPYV
-127 RLDLLED
+127 RVDLLED

-147 PAPAET
+147 PGPAE
-153 QPAAS
+153 PAPEAS
-158 PTDTPKLYFGKI
+158 QSDDAAAPPRLYFGKI

-184 GDMAEFR
+184 ADMAEFR
-191 ITPLDL
+191 ITPMDL
-197 SLNDLA
+197 TLSDLA

-221 SQTIEWQGGLS
+221 SQTIEWQGDLS
-232 VSPLYSTGTLKV
+232 VAPFYSNGTLKV

-252 AHFLAPFFP
+252 AHFLAPLFP

-272 SDYEIQGGEE
+272 SDYEIQAGDG

-287 TNGELQL
+287 TNGQLQL
-294 EDLAVALDD
+294 ENLAVALDE

-308 RLSNGRLS
+308 RLTNAEVS
-316 VDAIGFDLNRREIHI
+316 VDAVGFDLNGREIRI
-331 GQVALENL
+331 GQVSL
-339 DLAVARSANGKID
+339 DKLDVAVARSANGEID
-352 WLAPLAANDGEGG
+352 WLAPLATNNGETEGG
-365 SDSEASSADQPFRW
+365 GEASTGGQPFRW

-387 GGRLLWQDS
+387 GGRILWQDS
-396 QPATATEIALEQ
+396 QPATATEIAVEQ
-408 LSVSIGE
+408 LSASIGQ
-415 LSHHREEPVSYE
+415 LSHQLEEPVSYE
-427 MKGTLASGGQLSF
+427 ITGSLASGGQLSLN
-440 TGQVTPSPFTLETA
+440 GQVTPAPFTLEAA

-462 AAFEPYVQEN
+462 AAFEPYVQEG

-499 TFSGTAEVTGLDLK
+499 TFSGTAEVAGLDLK

-520 LVSWKT
+520 LVSWQT
-526 LRLEP
+526 LRLAP
-531 IEYNVFPARLEI
+531 IEYNVYPARLEI

-556 RNTDSIHNV
+556 RNTDNIHNV
-565 ERIAKAPASGIQQ
+565 ERIAKAPAAGGQQ
-578 EKATADTQQADDS
+578 EATADAQQGEDS
-591 DPGFIFRIGQL
+591 EPGFIFRIGQL

-607 TLAYTDRTLDP
+607 ELAYTDRTLKP
-618 VFTTSVDELTGS
+618 AFTTSFDELNGS

-645 IRGRVGGVADM
+645 IRGRVGGVADL
-656 DFDGTLGTLGT
+656 DFEGTIGTLGT

-672 LKLKMQELSL
+672 LKLNMQELSL

-692 LGFGV
+692 LGYGV

-715 DASNM
+715 DASNL

-754 VIKVDLP
+754 VIEVDLP

-776 VMRAFVNVLA
+776 VMRAFVNLLA

-806 GEELGKVSFIP
+806 GEELGKVRFIP
-817 GSIELAEGEAEKLAA
+817 GSIQLAEGEAEKLAA

-853 EADGLAL
+853 QADGLAL
-860 LRDDLTAGGQRALS
+860 LREDLTVGGQRDVS
-874 EEEWQKARE
+874 EEEWQAARE

-892 APEALINLASSRG
+892 APEALSNLASSRG
-905 VTLRNVLQKTHGVPA
+905 VTLRNVLQQTHGVPA

-932 DVGSEGNVIVAFNLD
+932 GVGSEGNVIVAFNLD

>member
-1 MPRESA
+1 M
-7 AYKEMFV
+7 
-14 AQSRQRSRI
+14 

-31 LVLLILYALA
+31 LVLFILYALA
-41 GFLVLP
+41 GFLLLP

-81 ALGLSAV
+81 ALGLSANDPQGEQV
-88 DSDEEPVASFD
+88 VAFD

-104 MNFFQLIRGI
+104 MNFFQLVRGI
-114 AGFEAIELDEPFV
+114 AGFEAIHLDDPYV
-127 RLDLLED
+127 RVDLLED

-147 PAPAET
+147 PGPAESAPEAS
-153 QPAAS
+153 QSDDAAA
-158 PTDTPKLYFGKI
+158 PPRLYFGKI

-184 GDMAEFR
+184 ADMAEFR
-191 ITPLDL
+191 ITPMDL
-197 SLNDLA
+197 TLSDLA

-221 SQTIEWQGGLS
+221 SQTIEWQGDLS
-232 VSPLYSTGTLKV
+232 VAPFYSNGTLKV

-272 SDYEIQGGEE
+272 SDYEIQAGDG

-287 TNGELQL
+287 TNGQLQL
-294 EDLAVALDD
+294 ENLAVALDE

-308 RLSNGRLS
+308 RLTNAELS
-316 VDAIGFDLNRREIHI
+316 VDAVGFDLNGREIRI
-331 GQVALENL
+331 GQVSL
-339 DLAVARSANGKID
+339 DKLDVAVARSANGEID
-352 WLAPLAANDGEGG
+352 WLAPLATNNGETAGG
-365 SDSEASSADQPFRW
+365 GEASTGGQPFRW

-387 GGRLLWQDS
+387 GGRILWQDS
-396 QPATATEIALEQ
+396 QPATATEIAVEQ
-408 LSVSIGE
+408 LSASIGP
-415 LSHHREEPVSYE
+415 LSHQLEEPVSYE
-427 MKGTLASGGQLSF
+427 ITGSLASGGQLSLN
-440 TGQVTPSPFTLETA
+440 GQLTPAPFTLEAA

-462 AAFEPYVQEN
+462 AAFEPYVQEG

-499 TFSGTAEVTGLDLK
+499 TFSGTAEVAGLDLK

-520 LVSWKT
+520 LVSWQT
-526 LRLEP
+526 LRLAP
-531 IEYNVFPARLEI
+531 IEYNVYPARLEI

-556 RNTDSIHNV
+556 RNTDNIHNV
-565 ERIAKAPASGIQQ
+565 ERIAKAPAAGGQQ
-578 EKATADTQQADDS
+578 EATADAQQGEDS
-591 DPGFIFRIGQL
+591 EPGFIFRIGQL

-607 TLAYTDRTLDP
+607 ELAYTDRTLAP
-618 VFTTSVDELTGS
+618 AFTTSFDELNGS

-645 IRGRVGGVADM
+645 IRGRVGGVADL
-656 DFDGTLGTLGT
+656 DFEGTIGTLGT

-672 LKLKMQELSL
+672 LKLNMQELSL

-692 LGFGV
+692 LGYGV

-715 DASNM
+715 EASNL

-754 VIKVDLP
+754 VIEVDLP

-776 VMRAFVNVLA
+776 VMRAFVNLLA

-806 GEELGKVSFIP
+806 GEELGKVRFIP
-817 GSIELAEGEAEKLAA
+817 GSIQLAEGEAEKLAA

-853 EADGLAL
+853 QADGLAL
-860 LRDDLTAGGQRALS
+860 LREDLTAGGQRDVS
-874 EEEWQKARE
+874 EEEWQAARE

-892 APEALINLASSRG
+892 APEALSNLASSRG
-905 VTLRNVLQKTHGVPA
+905 VTLRNVLQQTHGVPA

>member
-1 MPRESA
+1 M
-7 AYKEMFV
+7 
-14 AQSRQRSRI
+14 

-31 LVLLILYALA
+31 LVFLMIYALA
-41 GFLVLP
+41 GFLLLP

-71 RTNPFTLRVE
+71 RANPFTLRVE
-81 ALGLSAV
+81 ALGLSANDPQGEQV
-88 DSDEEPVASFD
+88 VAFD

-104 MNFFQLIRGI
+104 MNFFQLVRGI
-114 AGFEAIELDEPFV
+114 AGFEAIQLDEPYV
-127 RLDLLED
+127 RVDLLED
-134 YSVNFARDWQAAN
+134 YSVNYARDWQAAN
-147 PAPAET
+147 PGPAKPAPEAS
-153 QPAAS
+153 QSDDAAA
-158 PTDTPKLYFGKI
+158 PPRLYFGKI

-184 GDMAEFR
+184 ADMAEFR
-191 ITPLDL
+191 ITPMDL
-197 SLNDLA
+197 TLSDLA

-221 SQTIEWQGGLS
+221 SQTIEWQGDLS
-232 VSPLYSTGTLKV
+232 VAPFYSNGTLKV

-272 SDYEIQGGEE
+272 SDYEIQAGDG

-287 TNGELQL
+287 TNGQLQL
-294 EDLAVALDD
+294 ENLAVALDE

-308 RLSNGRLS
+308 RLTNAELS
-316 VDAIGFDLNRREIHI
+316 VDAVGFDLNGREIRI
-331 GQVALENL
+331 GQVSL
-339 DLAVARSANGKID
+339 DKLDVAMARSANGEID
-352 WLAPLAANDGEGG
+352 WLAPLATNNGETAGG
-365 SDSEASSADQPFRW
+365 GEASTGGQPFRW

-387 GGRLLWQDS
+387 GGRILWQDS
-396 QPATATEIALEQ
+396 QPATATEIAVEQ
-408 LSVSIGE
+408 LSASIGP
-415 LSHHREEPVSYE
+415 LSHQLEEPVSYE
-427 MKGTLASGGQLSF
+427 ITGSLASGGQLSLN
-440 TGQVTPSPFTLETA
+440 GQLTPAPFTLEAA

-462 AAFEPYVQEN
+462 AAFEPYVQEG

-499 TFSGTAEVTGLDLK
+499 TFSGTAEVAGLDLK

-520 LVSWKT
+520 LVSWQT
-526 LRLEP
+526 LRLAP
-531 IEYNVFPARLEI
+531 IEYNVYPARLEI

-556 RNTDSIHNV
+556 RNADNIHNV
-565 ERIAKAPASGIQQ
+565 ERIAKAPAAGGQQ
-578 EKATADTQQADDS
+578 EATADAQQGEDS
-591 DPGFIFRIGQL
+591 EPGFIFRIGQL

-607 TLAYTDRTLDP
+607 ELAYTDRTLEP
-618 VFTTSVDELTGS
+618 AFTTSFDELNGS

-645 IRGRVGGVADM
+645 IRGRVGGVADL
-656 DFDGTLGTLGT
+656 DFEGTIGTLGT

-672 LKLKMQELSL
+672 LKLNMQELSL

-692 LGFGV
+692 LGYGV

-715 DASNM
+715 DASNL

-754 VIKVDLP
+754 VIEVDLP

-776 VMRAFVNVLA
+776 VMRAFVNLLA

-806 GEELGKVSFIP
+806 GEELGKVRFIP
-817 GSIELAEGEAEKLAA
+817 GSIQLAEGEAEKLAA

-846 IRGNVQP
+846 IRGNVHPQ
-853 EADGLAL
+853 ADGLAL
-860 LRDDLTAGGQRALS
+860 LREDLTAGGQRDVS
-874 EEEWQKARE
+874 EEEWQAARE

-892 APEALINLASSRG
+892 APEALSNLASSRG
-905 VTLRNVLQKTHGVPA
+905 VTLRNVLQQTHGVPA

>member
-1 MPRESA
+1 M
-7 AYKEMFV
+7 
-14 AQSRQRSRI
+14 AQSRKRSHM

-31 LVLLILYALA
+31 LVLLMIYALA
-41 GFLVLP
+41 GFLLLP

-66 EITDI
+66 EIADI

-81 ALGLSAV
+81 ALGLSANDPQGEQV
-88 DSDEEPVASFD
+88 VAFD

-104 MNFFQLIRGI
+104 MNFFQLVRGI
-114 AGFEAIELDEPFV
+114 AGFEAIQLDEPYV
-127 RLDLLED
+127 RVDLLED

-147 PAPAET
+147 PGPAE
-153 QPAAS
+153 PAPEAS
-158 PTDTPKLYFGKI
+158 QSDDAAAPPRLYFGKI

-184 GDMAEFR
+184 ADMAEFR
-191 ITPLDL
+191 ITPMDL
-197 SLNDLA
+197 TLSDLA

-221 SQTIEWQGGLS
+221 SQTIEWQGDLS
-232 VSPLYSTGTLKV
+232 VAPFYSNGTLKV

-272 SDYEIQGGEE
+272 SDYEIQAGDG

-287 TNGELQL
+287 ANGQLQL
-294 EDLAVALDD
+294 ENLAVALDE

-308 RLSNGRLS
+308 RLTNAELS
-316 VDAIGFDLNRREIHI
+316 VDAVGFDLNGREIRI
-331 GQVALENL
+331 GQVSL
-339 DLAVARSANGKID
+339 DKLDVAVARSANGEID
-352 WLAPLAANDGEGG
+352 WLAPLATNNGETEGG
-365 SDSEASSADQPFRW
+365 GEASTGGQPFRW

-387 GGRLLWQDS
+387 GGRILWQDS
-396 QPATATEIALEQ
+396 QPATATEIAVEQ
-408 LSVSIGE
+408 LSASIGP
-415 LSHHREEPVSYE
+415 LSHLLEEPVSYE
-427 MKGTLASGGQLSF
+427 ITGSLASGGQLSLN
-440 TGQVTPSPFTLETA
+440 GQLTPAPFTLEAA

-462 AAFEPYVQEN
+462 AAFEPYVQEG

-499 TFSGTAEVTGLDLK
+499 TFSGTAEVAGLDLK

-520 LVSWKT
+520 LVSWQT
-526 LRLEP
+526 LRLAP
-531 IEYNVFPARLEI
+531 IEYNVYPARLEI

-556 RNTDSIHNV
+556 RNTDNIHNV
-565 ERIAKAPASGIQQ
+565 ERIAKAPAAGGQQ
-578 EKATADTQQADDS
+578 EATADAQQGEDS
-591 DPGFIFRIGQL
+591 EPGFIFRIGQL

-607 TLAYTDRTLDP
+607 ELAYTDRTLAP
-618 VFTTSVDELTGS
+618 AFTTSFDELNGS

-645 IRGRVGGVADM
+645 IRGRVGGVADL
-656 DFDGTLGTLGT
+656 DFEGTIGTLGT

-672 LKLKMQELSL
+672 LKLNMQELSL

-692 LGFGV
+692 LGYGV

-715 DASNM
+715 DASNL

-754 VIKVDLP
+754 VIEVDLP

-776 VMRAFVNVLA
+776 VMRAFVNLLA

-806 GEELGKVSFIP
+806 GEELGKVRFIP
-817 GSIELAEGEAEKLAA
+817 GSIQLAEGEAEKLAA
-832 LADAMLERPDLLLN
+832 LADALLDRPDLLLN
-846 IRGNVQP
+846 IRGNVESQ
-853 EADGLAL
+853 ADGLAL
-860 LRDDLTAGGQRALS
+860 LRDELTASGEQDLS
-874 EEEWQKARE
+874 EEAWQEARE

-892 APEALINLASSRG
+892 APEALRNLASSRG
-905 VTLRNVLQKTHGVPA
+905 QSLRNIMQQTHGVPA

-926 DPARNA
+926 SPARNA
-932 DVGSEGNVIVAFNLD
+932 EVGDEGNVIVAFNLD

>member
-1 MPRESA
+1 M
-7 AYKEMFV
+7 
-14 AQSRQRSRI
+14 AQSRKRSHM

-31 LVLLILYALA
+31 LVLLMIYALA
-41 GFLVLP
+41 GFLLLP

-66 EITDI
+66 EIADI

-81 ALGLSAV
+81 ALGLSAKDPQGEQV
-88 DSDEEPVASFD
+88 VAFD

-104 MNFFQLIRGI
+104 MNFFQLVRGI
-114 AGFEAIELDEPFV
+114 AGFEAIQLDEPYV
-127 RLDLLED
+127 RVDLLED

-147 PAPAET
+147 PGPAE
-153 QPAAS
+153 PAPEAS
-158 PTDTPKLYFGKI
+158 QSDDAAAPPRLYFGKI

-184 GDMAEFR
+184 ADMAEFR
-191 ITPLDL
+191 ITPMDL
-197 SLNDLA
+197 TLSDLA

-221 SQTIEWQGGLS
+221 SQTIEWQGDLS
-232 VSPLYSTGTLKV
+232 VAPFYSNGTLKV

-272 SDYEIQGGEE
+272 SDYEIQAGDG

-287 TNGELQL
+287 ANGQLQL
-294 EDLAVALDD
+294 ENLAVALDE

-308 RLSNGRLS
+308 RLTNAELS
-316 VDAIGFDLNRREIHI
+316 VDAVGFDLNGREIRI
-331 GQVALENL
+331 GQVSL
-339 DLAVARSANGKID
+339 DKLDVAVARSANGEID
-352 WLAPLAANDGEGG
+352 WLAPLATNNGETEGG
-365 SDSEASSADQPFRW
+365 GEASTGGQPFRW

-387 GGRLLWQDS
+387 GGRILWQDS
-396 QPATATEIALEQ
+396 QPATATEIAVEQ
-408 LSVSIGE
+408 LSASIGP
-415 LSHHREEPVSYE
+415 LSHLLEEPVSYE
-427 MKGTLASGGQLSF
+427 ITGSLASGGQLSLN
-440 TGQVTPSPFTLETA
+440 GQLTPAPFTLEAA

-462 AAFEPYVQEN
+462 AAFEPYVQEG

-499 TFSGTAEVTGLDLK
+499 TFSGTAEVAGLDLK

-520 LVSWKT
+520 LVSWQT
-526 LRLEP
+526 LRLAP
-531 IEYNVFPARLEI
+531 IEYNVYPARLEI

-556 RNTDSIHNV
+556 RNTDNIHNV
-565 ERIAKAPASGIQQ
+565 ERIAKAPAAGGQQ
-578 EKATADTQQADDS
+578 EATADAQQGEDS
-591 DPGFIFRIGQL
+591 EPGFIFRIGQL

-607 TLAYTDRTLDP
+607 ELAYTDRTLDP
-618 VFTTSVDELTGS
+618 AFTTSFDELNGS

-656 DFDGTLGTLGT
+656 DFEGTIGTLGT

-672 LKLKMQELSL
+672 LQLMMQDVSL

-692 LGFGV
+692 LGYGV

-715 DASNM
+715 DASNL

-754 VIKVDLP
+754 VIEVDLP
-761 ISGDLSDPDF
+761 ISGDLSDPEF
-771 SVGKV
+771 SVGQV
-776 VMRAFVNVLA
+776 VMRAFVNLLA

-806 GEELGKVSFIP
+806 GEELGKVRFIP
-817 GSIELAEGEAEKLAA
+817 GSVQLADGEAEKLAA
-832 LADAMLERPDLLLN
+832 LADALLDRPDLLLN
-846 IRGNVQP
+846 IRGNVESQ
-853 EADGLAL
+853 ADGLAL
-860 LRDDLTAGGQRALS
+860 LRDELTASGEQDLS
-874 EEEWQKARE
+874 EEAWQEARE

-892 APEALINLASSRG
+892 APEALRNLASSRG
-905 VTLRNVLQKTHGVPA
+905 QSLRNIMQQTHGVPA

-926 DPARNA
+926 SPARNA
-932 DVGSEGNVIVAFNLD
+932 EVGDEGNVIVAFNLD

>member
-1 MPRESA
+1 M
-7 AYKEMFV
+7 
-14 AQSRQRSRI
+14 AQSRKRSHM

-31 LVLLILYALA
+31 LVLLMIYALA
-41 GFLVLP
+41 GFLLLP

-66 EITDI
+66 EIADI

-81 ALGLSAV
+81 ALGLSAKDPQGEQV
-88 DSDEEPVASFD
+88 VAFD

-104 MNFFQLIRGI
+104 MNFFQLVRGI
-114 AGFEAIELDEPFV
+114 AGFEAIQLDEPYV
-127 RLDLLED
+127 RVDLLED

-147 PAPAET
+147 PGPAE
-153 QPAAS
+153 PAPEAS
-158 PTDTPKLYFGKI
+158 QSDDAAAPPRLYFGKI

-184 GDMAEFR
+184 ADMAEFR
-191 ITPLDL
+191 ITPMDL
-197 SLNDLA
+197 TLSDLA

-221 SQTIEWQGGLS
+221 SQTIEWQGDLS
-232 VSPLYSTGTLKV
+232 VAPFYSNGTLKV

-272 SDYEIQGGEE
+272 SDYEIQAGDG

-287 TNGELQL
+287 TNGQLQL
-294 EDLAVALDD
+294 ENLAVALDE

-308 RLSNGRLS
+308 RLTNAEVS
-316 VDAIGFDLNRREIHI
+316 VDAVGFDLNGREIRI
-331 GQVALENL
+331 GQVSL
-339 DLAVARSANGKID
+339 DKLDVAVARSANGEID
-352 WLAPLAANDGEGG
+352 WLAPLATNNGETEGG
-365 SDSEASSADQPFRW
+365 GEASTGGQPFRW

-387 GGRLLWQDS
+387 GGRILWQDS
-396 QPATATEIALEQ
+396 QPATATEIAVEQ
-408 LSVSIGE
+408 LSASIGQ
-415 LSHHREEPVSYE
+415 LSHQLEEPVSYE
-427 MKGTLASGGQLSF
+427 ITGSLASGGQLSLN
-440 TGQVTPSPFTLETA
+440 GQLTPVPFTLEAA

-462 AAFEPYVQEN
+462 AAFEPYVQEG

-499 TFSGTAEVTGLDLK
+499 TFSGTAEVAGLDLK

-520 LVSWKT
+520 LVSWQT
-526 LRLEP
+526 LRLAP
-531 IEYNVFPARLEI
+531 IEYNVYPARLEI

-556 RNTDSIHNV
+556 RNTDNIHNV
-565 ERIAKAPASGIQQ
+565 ERIAKAPAAGGQQ
-578 EKATADTQQADDS
+578 EATADAQQGEDS
-591 DPGFIFRIGQL
+591 EPGFIFRIGQL

-607 TLAYTDRTLDP
+607 ELAYTDRTLEP
-618 VFTTSVDELTGS
+618 AFTTSFDELNGS

-645 IRGRVGGVADM
+645 IRGRVGGVADL
-656 DFDGTLGTLGT
+656 DFEGTIGTLGT

-672 LKLKMQELSL
+672 LKLNMQELSL

-692 LGFGV
+692 LGYGV

-715 DASNM
+715 DASNL

-754 VIKVDLP
+754 VIEVDLP

-776 VMRAFVNVLA
+776 VMRAFVNLLA

-806 GEELGKVSFIP
+806 GEELGKVRFIP
-817 GSIELAEGEAEKLAA
+817 GSIQLAEGEAKKLAA

-853 EADGLAL
+853 QADGLAL
-860 LRDDLTAGGQRALS
+860 LREDLTAGGQRDVS
-874 EEEWQKARE
+874 EEEWQAARE

-892 APEALINLASSRG
+892 APEALSNLASSRG
-905 VTLRNVLQKTHGVPA
+905 VTLRNVLQQTHGVPA

-932 DVGSEGNVIVAFNLD
+932 GVGSEGNVIVAFNLD